1 MFLLITVGIC
11 EKDSKIKQLVKH
23 FFIHQGIKC
32 SNDNENTDTDFIFN
46 TPKNNTHYDILIENK
61 ALKSSAKADYIHLL
75 NSDDIT
81 VLSDCSKCIFITY
94 GLNRFATATASSIHY
109 DENCLSFQYCL
120 QRNITSLKGK
130 IIECQE
136 FPVCI
141 CNIDLDI
148 QGAIAFTTLSLIAG
162 IKPEAM
168 KKING

>member
-1 MFLLITVGIC
+1 MLITVGIC
-11 EKDSKIKQLVKH
+11 EKDSKIKQLANH
-23 FFIHQGIKC
+23 FFNHQGIIC
-32 SNDNENTDTDFIFN
+32 STNNENADADFIFN

-61 ALKSSAKADYIHLL
+61 TLNIPAKADYIHLF
-75 NSDDIT
+75 NSDDIN

-94 GLNRFATATASSIHY
+94 GLNRFATATASSIYY

-141 CNIDLDI
+141 CDIDLDI
-148 QGAIAFTTLSLIAG
+148 QSAIAFTTLSLIAG
-162 IKPEAM
+162 IKPESL
-168 KKING
+168 KKIKG